1 MHLRTVDNSFTEEN
15 YLKAIY
21 KLSRRIEGGV
31 STNAL
36 AERMDTKASTVT
48 DMLRRLA
55 AKELVNYQKYQ
66 GVTLTGTGLNVAVD
80 IIRKHRLWEVFLVEH
95 LGFGEHEVHEVA
107 EQLEHVSSP
116 MLTERLDRFL
126 NHPKYDPHGGPIP
139 DADGNFPASAR
150 VRMDELTI
158 GKSSKVLGVT
168 EHSESFL
175 AYLKKVGLHLGQ
187 EFTLTDRHD
196 FDRSV
201 ELLLN
206 GESLHVSYDVAKNI
220 FVAN

>member
-1 MHLRTVDNSFTEEN
+1 MENSFTEEN

-21 KLSRRIEGGV
+21 KLSRRNEAGV

-36 AERMDTKASTVT
+36 ADRMDTKASSVT
-48 DMLRRLA
+48 DMLKRLSG
-55 AKELVNYQKYQ
+55 KELVDYQKYQ
-66 GVTLTGTGLNVAVD
+66 GVRLTDKGLRVAVD

-107 EQLEHVSSP
+107 EQMEHVSSP
-116 MLTERLDRFL
+116 LLVERLDRFL

-139 DADGNFPASAR
+139 DAEGNFPAPAR
-150 VRMDELTI
+150 IRLDELPI
-158 GKSSKVLGVT
+158 GKRSKVLGVT
-168 EHSESFL
+168 EHSDSFI
-175 AYLKKVGLHLGQ
+175 AYLRKVGLDLGQ

-201 ELLLN
+201 ELQLN
-206 GESLHVSYDVAKNI
+206 GGQLHVSHEVARHI
-220 FVAN
+220 FVSN

>member
-1 MHLRTVDNSFTEEN
+1 MENSFTEEN

-21 KLSRRIEGGV
+21 KLSKRKEGGV

-36 AERMDTKASTVT
+36 AERMDTKASSVT
-48 DMLRRLA
+48 DMLKRLSG
-55 AKELVNYQKYQ
+55 KKLVDYQKYQ
-66 GVTLTGTGLNVAVD
+66 GVTLTGKGMRVAVD

-107 EQLEHVSSP
+107 EQMEHVSSP
-116 MLTERLDRFL
+116 LLTERLDKFL

-139 DADGNFPASAR
+139 DADGNFPVPAR
-150 VRMDELTI
+150 VRLEDLPV
-158 GKSSKVLGVT
+158 GKISKVLGVT
-168 EHSESFL
+168 EHSDSFL
-175 AYLKKVGLHLGQ
+175 AYLKKVGLDLGK

-201 ELLLN
+201 ELRLN
-206 GESLHVSYDVAKNI
+206 DETVHVSHEVARNI
-220 FVAN
+220 FVSS

>member
-1 MHLRTVDNSFTEEN
+1 MENSFTEEN

-21 KLSRRIEGGV
+21 KLSRRNEAGV

-36 AERMDTKASTVT
+36 ADRMDTKASSVT
-48 DMLRRLA
+48 DMLKRLSG
-55 AKELVNYQKYQ
+55 KELVDYQKYQ
-66 GVTLTGTGLNVAVD
+66 GVRLTDKGLRVAVN

-95 LGFGEHEVHEVA
+95 LGFGEHEVHDVA
-107 EQLEHVSSP
+107 EQMEHVSSP
-116 MLTERLDRFL
+116 LLVERLDRFL

-139 DADGNFPASAR
+139 DAEGNFPAPAR
-150 VRMDELTI
+150 IRLDELPV
-158 GKSSKVLGVT
+158 GKQSKVLGVT
-168 EHSESFL
+168 EHSDSFI
-175 AYLKKVGLHLGQ
+175 AYLRKVGLDLGQ

-201 ELLLN
+201 ELQLN
-206 GESLHVSYDVAKNI
+206 GGQLHVSHEVAKNI

>member
-1 MHLRTVDNSFTEEN
+1 VENSFTEEN

-21 KLSRRIEGGV
+21 KLSKRKEGGV

-36 AERMDTKASTVT
+36 AERMDTKASSVT
-48 DMLRRLA
+48 DMLKRLSG
-55 AKELVNYQKYQ
+55 KKLVDYQKYQ
-66 GVTLTGTGLNVAVD
+66 GVTLTGKGMRVAVD

-107 EQLEHVSSP
+107 EQMEHVSSP
-116 MLTERLDRFL
+116 LLTERLDRFL

-139 DADGNFPASAR
+139 DADGNFPVPAR
-150 VRMDELTI
+150 VRLEDLPV
-158 GKSSKVLGVT
+158 GKISKVLGVT
-168 EHSESFL
+168 EHSDSFL
-175 AYLKKVGLHLGQ
+175 AYMKKVGLDLGK
-187 EFTLTDRHD
+187 EFTLIDRHD

-206 GESLHVSYDVAKNI
+206 GVTVHVSHDVARNI
-220 FVAN
+220 FVTN

>member
-1 MHLRTVDNSFTEEN
+1 MENSFTEEN

-21 KLSRRIEGGV
+21 KLSKRKEGGV

-36 AERMDTKASTVT
+36 AERMDTKASSVT
-48 DMLRRLA
+48 DMLKRLSG
-55 AKELVNYQKYQ
+55 KKLVDYQKYQ
-66 GVTLTGTGLNVAVD
+66 GVTLTGKGMRVAVD

-107 EQLEHVSSP
+107 EQMEHVSSP
-116 MLTERLDRFL
+116 LLTERLDRFL

-139 DADGNFPASAR
+139 DADGNFPVPAR
-150 VRMDELTI
+150 VRLEDLPV
-158 GKSSKVLGVT
+158 GKISKVLGVT
-168 EHSESFL
+168 EHSDSFL
-175 AYLKKVGLHLGQ
+175 AYMKKVGLDLGK
-187 EFTLTDRHD
+187 EFTLIDRHD

-206 GESLHVSYDVAKNI
+206 GVTVHVSHDVARNI
-220 FVAN
+220 FVTN

>member
-1 MHLRTVDNSFTEEN
+1 VENSFTEEN

-21 KLSRRIEGGV
+21 KLSKRKEGGV

-36 AERMDTKASTVT
+36 AERMDTKASSVT
-48 DMLRRLA
+48 DMLKRLSG
-55 AKELVNYQKYQ
+55 KKLVDYQKYQ
-66 GVTLTGTGLNVAVD
+66 GVTLTGKGMRVAVD

-107 EQLEHVSSP
+107 EQMEHVSSP
-116 MLTERLDRFL
+116 LLTERLDRFL

-139 DADGNFPASAR
+139 DADGNFPVPAR
-150 VRMDELTI
+150 VRLEDLPV
-158 GKSSKVLGVT
+158 GKISKVLGVT
-168 EHSESFL
+168 EHSDSFL
-175 AYLKKVGLHLGQ
+175 AYLKKVGLDLGK
-187 EFTLTDRHD
+187 EFTLIDRHD

-206 GESLHVSYDVAKNI
+206 GVTVHVSHDVARNI
-220 FVAN
+220 FVTN

>member
-1 MHLRTVDNSFTEEN
+1 VENSFTEEN

-21 KLSRRIEGGV
+21 KLSKRKEGGV

-36 AERMDTKASTVT
+36 AERMDTKASSVT
-48 DMLRRLA
+48 DMLKRLSG
-55 AKELVNYQKYQ
+55 KKLVDYQKYQ
-66 GVTLTGTGLNVAVD
+66 GVTLTGKGMRVAVD

-107 EQLEHVSSP
+107 EQMEHVSSP
-116 MLTERLDRFL
+116 LLTERLDRFL

-139 DADGNFPASAR
+139 DADGNFPVPAR
-150 VRMDELTI
+150 VRLEDLPV
-158 GKSSKVLGVT
+158 GKISKVLGVT
-168 EHSESFL
+168 EHSDSFL
-175 AYLKKVGLHLGQ
+175 AYMKKVGLDLGK
-187 EFTLTDRHD
+187 EFTLIDRHD

-206 GESLHVSYDVAKNI
+206 GVTVHVSHEVARHI
-220 FVAN
+220 FVSN

>member
-1 MHLRTVDNSFTEEN
+1 MENSFTEEN

-21 KLSRRIEGGV
+21 KLSRRNEAGV

-36 AERMDTKASTVT
+36 ADRMDTKASSVT
-48 DMLRRLA
+48 DMLKRLSS
-55 AKELVNYQKYQ
+55 KKLVDYQKYQ
-66 GVTLTGTGLNVAVD
+66 GVTLTDKGLRVAVD

-107 EQLEHVSSP
+107 EQMEHVSSP
-116 MLTERLDRFL
+116 LLVERLDRFL

-139 DADGNFPASAR
+139 DAEGNFPAPAR
-150 VRMDELTI
+150 IRLDELPI
-158 GKSSKVLGVT
+158 GKRSKVLGVT
-168 EHSESFL
+168 EHSDSFI
-175 AYLKKVGLHLGQ
+175 AYLRKVGLDLGQ

-201 ELLLN
+201 ELQLN
-206 GESLHVSYDVAKNI
+206 GGQLHVSHEVARHI
-220 FVAN
+220 FVSN

>member
-1 MHLRTVDNSFTEEN
+1 VENSFTEEN

-21 KLSRRIEGGV
+21 KLSKRKEGGV

-36 AERMDTKASTVT
+36 AERMDTKASSVT
-48 DMLRRLA
+48 DMLKRLSG
-55 AKELVNYQKYQ
+55 KKLVDYQKYQ
-66 GVTLTGTGLNVAVD
+66 GVTLTGKGMRVAVD

-107 EQLEHVSSP
+107 EQMEHVSSP
-116 MLTERLDRFL
+116 LLTERLDRFL

-139 DADGNFPASAR
+139 DADGNFPVPAR
-150 VRMDELTI
+150 VRLEDLPV
-158 GKSSKVLGVT
+158 GKISKVLGVT
-168 EHSESFL
+168 EHSDSFL
-175 AYLKKVGLHLGQ
+175 AYMKKVGLDLGK
-187 EFTLTDRHD
+187 EFTLIDRHD

-206 GESLHVSYDVAKNI
+206 GEPVHVSHEVARHI
-220 FVAN
+220 FVSN